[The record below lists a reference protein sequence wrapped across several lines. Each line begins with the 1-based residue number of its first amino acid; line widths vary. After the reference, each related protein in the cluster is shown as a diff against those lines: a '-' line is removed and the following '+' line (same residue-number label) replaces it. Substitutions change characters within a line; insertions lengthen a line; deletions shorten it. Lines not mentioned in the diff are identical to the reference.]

1 MLGGASYHRAIGEIV
16 TERLVLRPF
25 ETADLAGLVAYRS
38 DPDVA
43 AYQSWDPDYSTRD
56 AERFLAQQLGL
67 ALGQPGEWV
76 QLAIAD
82 REAGTLYGDCAARV
96 DAVQAETAEIGITLA
111 RASQGNGIA
120 AEALR
125 ALVTALF
132 RDHGVHR
139 VFAHAD
145 DRNEPVHRLL
155 VRLGLRLEGRLVEA
169 DWFKGEWTTL
179 RIYAVLA
186 REWGARDPAA

>member
-1 MLGGASYHRAIGEIV
+1 M
-16 TERLVLRPF
+16 LRPF
-25 ETADLAGLVAYRS
+25 EAADLAGLVAYRS

-43 AYQSWDPDYSTRD
+43 AYQSWDAGYSMRD
-56 AERFLAQQLGL
+56 AERFLAEQRGL
-67 ALGQPGEWV
+67 ALGRPAEWV

-82 REAGTLYGDCAARV
+82 RDAGTLYGDCAARV
-96 DAVQAETAEIGITLA
+96 DAVQPATAEIGITLA

-120 AEALR
+120 GEALR

-132 RDHGVHR
+132 DDHRMHR

-145 DRNEPVHRLL
+145 DRNESVHRLL

-169 DWFKGEWTTL
+169 DWFKGEWTSL
-179 RIYAVLA
+179 RVYAVLA
-186 REWGARDPAA
+186 REWRARDPAA

>member
-1 MLGGASYHRAIGEIV
+1 
-16 TERLVLRPF
+16 VLRPF
-25 ETADLAGLVAYRS
+25 EAADLAALVAYRS

-43 AYQSWDPDYSTRD
+43 LYQSWDPGYSTRD
-56 AERFLAQQLGL
+56 AERFLAEQRGL
-67 ALGQPGEWV
+67 ALGQRGEWV
-76 QLAIAD
+76 QRAIVD
-82 REAGTLYGDCAARV
+82 RAAGTLYGDCAARV
-96 DAVQAETAEIGITLA
+96 DAEQPATAEIGITLA

-132 RDHGVHR
+132 DDHGMHR

-145 DRNEPVHRLL
+145 DRNESVHRLL
-155 VRLGLRLEGRLVEA
+155 ARLGLRLEGRLVEA

-179 RIYAVLA
+179 HVYAVLA
-186 REWGARDPAA
+186 REWRARGPAA